1 MLQLHILQ
9 LVPCFCDEF
18 CDKITYMDPAF
29 LTRLN
34 DIAEK
39 YNYEFHDCD
48 VVDLTEFSITKPGD
62 FLTSLPDNLYYGEND
77 DVENIQPSLTK
88 TGSFTDTIIGTCS
101 DIEKEVKIED
111 SLVHENCKIDL
122 RSVEA
127 ALSSLEKSISS
138 WEKRR
143 FRSLDLSNS
152 YTSNSS
158 NSSSRNSRTQESRN
172 HSRHTTPHMKSKTT
186 HRLKRLLHNE
196 TWKSPV
202 QLAISKQR
210 VIEWL
215 KHQES
220 FMSQLIH

>member
-1 MLQLHILQ
+1 
-9 LVPCFCDEF
+9 
-18 CDKITYMDPAF
+18 MDPAF

-127 ALSSLEKSISS
+127 ALSCKYCNIFYRYLVIIHTALEKSISS